1 MESGWELSFAAAD
14 SEDWRKD
21 CVVVQ
26 AVVVQDD
33 FCVVAEFLDGFQV
46 VEKHWAEHG
55 PGLER
60 PHIFGPVLSGE
71 AEESASHFLFNGLF
85 PYERCSKI
93 LWLEDRKWLGDV
105 EAVGGVEGWD
115 DLKLG
120 FGLFTEGGG
129 CELEGE
135 LGEVGV
141 VELVDG
147 VAGVE
152 EVEVGGGVAGF

>member
-14 SEDWRKD
+14 SEDWRDD

-33 FCVVAEFLDGFQV
+33 FCVVAEFLDGFQI

-60 PHIFGPVLSGE
+60 PHVFGPVLSGDP
-71 AEESASHFLFNGLF
+71 EESASHFLFHGLF
-85 PYERCSKI
+85 PYEGGSKI
-93 LWLEDRKWLGDV
+93 LGLENRKWLGDV
-105 EAVGGVEGWD
+105 EAVGGIEGRD
-115 DLKLG
+115 DLNLG
-120 FGLFTEGGG
+120 FCLFMDGGG
-129 CELEGE
+129 CEFEGE

-141 VELVDG
+141 VELVNG

-152 EVEVGGGVAGF
+152 EVEVAGGVAGF